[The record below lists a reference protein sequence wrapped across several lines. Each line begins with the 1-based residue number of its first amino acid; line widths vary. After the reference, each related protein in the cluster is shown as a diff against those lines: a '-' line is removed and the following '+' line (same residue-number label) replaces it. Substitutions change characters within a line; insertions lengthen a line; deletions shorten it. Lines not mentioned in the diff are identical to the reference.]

1 MSVVTASA
9 VPNVDTSK
17 FDALQEEIK
26 QTIGTRSGIRGL
38 WKCLDY
44 NGNNIVS
51 LAEIDK
57 FVIER
62 FPLLNHKPAL
72 MRAYKKTTLKDGDG
86 DSWVE
91 KKEFRALLW
100 NLFYFNKVFQIF
112 ELIDEDNDRRLTMD
126 EFKNNLSVLG
136 MSLSDEDSEKE
147 FKLIDKNNGG
157 IVLFIEFCDWYTN
170 RYVEDFLKESESDDE
185 DDGDNLNDGDDNAN
199 DFGRKE

>member
-1 MSVVTASA
+1 MSTDSISA

-112 ELIDEDNDRRLTMD
+112 ELIDEDNDRRLTLD
-126 EFKNNLSVLG
+126 EFKSNLSVLG

-170 RYVEDFLKESESDDE
+170 RYVEDFLKESESDDN
-185 DDGDNLNDGDDNAN
+185 DDDNLNDGDDNAN
-199 DFGRKE
+199 DFGRKT

>member
-1 MSVVTASA
+1 
-9 VPNVDTSK
+9 
-17 FDALQEEIK
+17 
-26 QTIGTRSGIRGL
+26 
-38 WKCLDY
+38 
-44 NGNNIVS
+44 
-51 LAEIDK
+51 
-57 FVIER
+57 
-62 FPLLNHKPAL
+62 
-72 MRAYKKTTLKDGDG
+72 
-86 DSWVE
+86 
-91 KKEFRALLW
+91 
-100 NLFYFNKVFQIF
+100 
-112 ELIDEDNDRRLTMD
+112 MD